1 MEPIKGNVAK
11 IIDEYTVI
19 LNIGFKSKVEE
30 GMRFIIYSEGEEIID
45 PVSGKNLGKFENIK
59 AKVKVVSVAEN
70 YSTAKSDEYQT
81 IGGIETV
88 TASMIAALAYNKR
101 EINKGLPLDD
111 ETKRSI
117 VKYEK
122 DEVVHARDLVRQII
136 S

>member
-45 PVSGKNLGKFENIK
+45 PISGKNLGKFENVK
-59 AKVKVVSVAEN
+59 AKVKVISVAEN
-70 YSTAKSDEYQT
+70 YSIAKSDEYQT
-81 IGGIETV
+81 VGGVESTTV
-88 TASMIAALAYNKR
+88 ALLAALAYNKR
-101 EINKGLPLDD
+101 EINKELPLDE
-111 ETKRSI
+111 ETKKSI

-122 DEVVHARDLVRQII
+122 DDLVHERDLVRQII